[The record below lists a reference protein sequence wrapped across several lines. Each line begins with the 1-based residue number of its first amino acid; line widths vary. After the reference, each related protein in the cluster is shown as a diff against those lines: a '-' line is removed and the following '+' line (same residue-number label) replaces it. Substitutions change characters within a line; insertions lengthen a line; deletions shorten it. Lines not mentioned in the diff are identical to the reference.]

1 MQRTTYFSACL
12 SLVIAVLLVLLLL
25 DQFNFNFLLYFENRL
40 IELFELNSCGLNSD
54 RQVTL
59 LHLNLLIVIIKI
71 VYLLSF

>member
-1 MQRTTYFSACL
+1 MQRATYFSACL

-40 IELFELNSCGLNSD
+40 IELFEFNSCGLNSD